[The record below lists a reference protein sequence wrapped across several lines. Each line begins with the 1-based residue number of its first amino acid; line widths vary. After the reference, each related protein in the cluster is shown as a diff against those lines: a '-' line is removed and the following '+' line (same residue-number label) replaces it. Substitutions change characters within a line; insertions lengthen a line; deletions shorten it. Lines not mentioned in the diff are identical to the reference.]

1 VNEVKREKFGKCYG
15 STTISERGQV
25 VIPIEARREI
35 GLKPGTRLLVF
46 GQMGPIGKRGLI
58 LMPAEMVT
66 DFIHEAMSGLSR
78 LEQMVTEAGEAQTE

>member
-1 VNEVKREKFGKCYG
+1 MNEVKRERFGKCYG

-46 GQMGPIGKRGLI
+46 GPMGKRGLI

-66 DFIHEAMSGLSR
+66 DFIRNAMSGLSR
-78 LEQMVTEAGEAQTE
+78 LERIVKETEEAQTE